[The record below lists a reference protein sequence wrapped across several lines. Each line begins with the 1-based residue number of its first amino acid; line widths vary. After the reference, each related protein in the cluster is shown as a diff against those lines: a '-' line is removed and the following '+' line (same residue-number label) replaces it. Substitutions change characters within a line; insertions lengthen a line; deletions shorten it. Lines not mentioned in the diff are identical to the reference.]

1 MKSIWCDLNF
11 PTFKSL
17 SGDIST
23 DVLIIGGGIS
33 GLLTAYFLDRAGV
46 DYLLVEKN
54 KICTGVTANTTA
66 KITVGQGFNYHKILS
81 LRGKEMAQAYYHA
94 NKRAVKEYFSLCKN
108 IDCDFEV
115 KDNFVYSFEKHKIE
129 KELEALEKIGYKAEY
144 CDKLNLPFETAGAV
158 KTKGQAQF
166 HPLKFLAKISEN
178 LNIFEQTKVRE
189 MVGNTAITEK
199 GKIKAKRVVVA
210 THFPFINKH
219 GKYFLKLYQ
228 HRSYVLALRGAAGL
242 NGMYVDEDNKGLS
255 FRNFGDLLLLGGG
268 GHRTGKNGGGYSELR
283 QKARLY
289 YPNAKEIAAWATQD
303 CISLDKMPY
312 IGKYSSG
319 AGEVYVASGFNK
331 WGMTGA
337 MCSAQLLADM
347 LTGKKNEFEEV
358 FNPERSILTPQLI
371 CNGFESVVNLLT
383 PTTPRCPHL
392 GCALKWNPQERSW
405 DCSCHGSRF
414 DSNGELLNGPATDG
428 IENIH

>member
-23 DVLIIGGGIS
+23 DVLIIGGGIA

-158 KTKGQAQF
+158 KTKSQAQF

-178 LNIFEQTKVRE
+178 LNICEQTKVRE

-228 HRSYVLALRGAAGL
+228 HRSYVLALRGAADL

-319 AGEVYVASGFNK
+319 VGEVYVASGFNK

-347 LTGKKNEFEEV
+347 LTGKRNEFEEV
-358 FNPERSILTPQLI
+358 FNPERGILTPQLI

-414 DSNGELLNGPATDG
+414 DSNGEWLNGPATDG

>member
-1 MKSIWCDLNF
+1 
-11 PTFKSL
+11 
-17 SGDIST
+17 
-23 DVLIIGGGIS
+23 
-33 GLLTAYFLDRAGV
+33 
-46 DYLLVEKN
+46 
-54 KICTGVTANTTA
+54 
-66 KITVGQGFNYHKILS
+66 
-81 LRGKEMAQAYYHA
+81 
-94 NKRAVKEYFSLCKN
+94 
-108 IDCDFEV
+108 
-115 KDNFVYSFEKHKIE
+115 
-129 KELEALEKIGYKAEY
+129 
-144 CDKLNLPFETAGAV
+144 
-158 KTKGQAQF
+158 
-166 HPLKFLAKISEN
+166 
-178 LNIFEQTKVRE
+178 

-228 HRSYVLALRGAAGL
+228 HRSYVLALRGAADL

-289 YPNAKEIAAWATQD
+289 YPNAKEITAWATQD

-312 IGKYSSG
+312 VGKYSNG
-319 AGEVYVASGFNK
+319 VGEVYVASGFNK

-347 LTGKKNEFEEV
+347 LTGKRNEFEEV
-358 FNPERSILTPQLI
+358 FNPERGILTPQLI

-414 DSNGELLNGPATDG
+414 DSNGEWLNGPATDG

>member
-1 MKSIWCDLNF
+1 MKSIWRDIDF

-23 DVLIIGGGIS
+23 DVLIIGGGIA

-228 HRSYVLALRGAAGL
+228 HRSYVLALRGAADL

-289 YPNAKEIAAWATQD
+289 YPNAKEITAWATQD

-312 IGKYSSG
+312 VGKYSNG
-319 AGEVYVASGFNK
+319 VGEVYVASGFNK

-414 DSNGELLNGPATDG
+414 DSNGEWLNGPATDG

>member
-1 MKSIWCDLNF
+1 MLLCAIENNVAIFACHTNLDFARGGLN
-11 PTFKSL
+11 
-17 SGDIST
+17 D
-23 DVLIIGGGIS
+23 
-33 GLLTAYFLDRAGV
+33 YF
-46 DYLLVEKN
+46 
-54 KICTGVTANTTA
+54 
-66 KITVGQGFNYHKILS
+66 
-81 LRGKEMAQAYYHA
+81 
-94 NKRAVKEYFSLCKN
+94 
-108 IDCDFEV
+108 
-115 KDNFVYSFEKHKIE
+115 
-129 KELEALEKIGYKAEY
+129 LEKIGYKAEY

-178 LNIFEQTKVRE
+178 LNICEQTKVRE

-228 HRSYVLALRGAAGL
+228 HRSYVLALRGAANL

-331 WGMTGA
+331 WGMTGG
-337 MCSAQLLADM
+337 MC
-347 LTGKKNEFEEV
+347 
-358 FNPERSILTPQLI
+358 
-371 CNGFESVVNLLT
+371 
-383 PTTPRCPHL
+383 
-392 GCALKWNPQERSW
+392 
-405 DCSCHGSRF
+405 
-414 DSNGELLNGPATDG
+414 
-428 IENIH
+428 

>member
-1 MKSIWCDLNF
+1 MKSIWRDIDF

-23 DVLIIGGGIS
+23 DVLIIGGGIA

-115 KDNFVYSFEKHKIE
+115 KDNFIYSFEKHKIE

-228 HRSYVLALRGAAGL
+228 HRSYVLALRGAADL

-289 YPNAKEIAAWATQD
+289 YPNAKEISAWATQD

-312 IGKYSSG
+312 IGKYSNG
-319 AGEVYVASGFNK
+319 VGEVYVASGFNK

-347 LTGKKNEFEEV
+347 LTGKRNEFEEV
-358 FNPERSILTPQLI
+358 FNPERGILTPQLI

>member
-1 MKSIWCDLNF
+1 MKSIWRDIDF

-158 KTKGQAQF
+158 KTRGQAQF

-178 LNIFEQTKVRE
+178 LNICEQTKVRE

-228 HRSYVLALRGAAGL
+228 HRSYVLALRGAADL

-289 YPNAKEIAAWATQD
+289 YPNAKEITAWATQD

-319 AGEVYVASGFNK
+319 VGEVYVASGFNK

-347 LTGKKNEFEEV
+347 LTGKRNEFEEV
-358 FNPERSILTPQLI
+358 FNPERGILTPQLI

-414 DSNGELLNGPATDG
+414 DSNGEWLNGPATDG

>member
-1 MKSIWCDLNF
+1 MKSIWCDIDF

-23 DVLIIGGGIS
+23 DVLIIGGGIA

-54 KICTGVTANTTA
+54 KICGGVTANTTA

-81 LRGKEMAQAYYHA
+81 LRGKETAQAYYHA

-178 LNIFEQTKVRE
+178 LNICEQTKVRE

-228 HRSYVLALRGAAGL
+228 HRSYVLALRGAADL

-312 IGKYSSG
+312 IGKYSNG
-319 AGEVYVASGFNK
+319 VGEVYVASGFNK

-347 LTGKKNEFEEV
+347 LTGKRNEFEEV
-358 FNPERSILTPQLI
+358 FNPERGILTPQLI

-414 DSNGELLNGPATDG
+414 DSNGKWLNGPATDG

>member
-11 PTFKSL
+11 PTFESL

-54 KICTGVTANTTA
+54 KICSGVTANTTA

-129 KELEALEKIGYKAEY
+129 KELEAIEKIGYKAEY
-144 CDKLNLPFETAGAV
+144 CNKLNLPFETAGAV

-228 HRSYVLALRGAAGL
+228 HRSYVLALRGAADL

-289 YPNAKEIAAWATQD
+289 YPNAKEITAWATQD

-319 AGEVYVASGFNK
+319 VGEVHVASGFNK